1 MWIWNFDEEQ
11 LEKTSHPDESF
22 QLGDNSYVK
31 VDSEIDHSKVM
42 ANLGL
47 KVGRVFLVVKRNQVD
62 FDKSTRKKL
71 LNEGLLI
78 DNIANLK

>member
-1 MWIWNFDEEQ
+1 
-11 LEKTSHPDESF
+11 
-22 QLGDNSYVK
+22 
-31 VDSEIDHSKVM
+31 M

-47 KVGRVFLVVKRNQVD
+47 KVGHVFLVVKRNKVD

>member
-1 MWIWNFDEEQ
+1 
-11 LEKTSHPDESF
+11 
-22 QLGDNSYVK
+22 
-31 VDSEIDHSKVM
+31 M

-47 KVGRVFLVVKRNQVD
+47 KVGHVFLVVKRNQVD

>member
-1 MWIWNFDEEQ
+1 M
-11 LEKTSHPDESF
+11 LYV
-22 QLGDNSYVK
+22 GDNSYVK
-31 VDSEIDHSKVM
+31 IDSEEDHSKVM

-47 KVGRVFLVVKRNQVD
+47 KVGHVFLVVKRNQVD